1 MIDYTFRYD
10 PSNGPSSPQPG
21 TAEEAR
27 QTLMAGNRSFSEWMK
42 SCRAADGEHKQFVT
56 NASGLSS
63 ILSSEAHEFPTQKPF
78 AVVVGCSDARV
89 PTEMLFGQGFN
100 DLFVVRNAGN
110 VLGEVAMGSIDF
122 TLLALRD
129 SVRVI
134 VSLGHTNCGAV
145 KGAVKAY
152 LNPGSFWSTDYS
164 PELRAI
170 FQEIFVAVRE
180 SDNMLREVWGPSAAT
195 MPGYEDALIECAVCL
210 NAAHT
215 ALAIQQEVEETGHKG
230 IDVLYGVYDVRVHQ
244 VCMPT
249 LPYERSN
256 ADHVNLAHAPR
267 RPEELAAL
275 AREIVTAFKPGNAA
289 APTGAV
295 ACGPHR

>member
-10 PSNGPSSPQPG
+10 PSQKEPAAQPATG
-21 TAEEAR
+21 EEAR
-27 QTLMAGNRSFSEWMK
+27 QTLMAGNRAFAEWMK
-42 SCRAADGEHKQFVT
+42 SCREAGAGAEPQQFIT
-56 NASGLSS
+56 NASGLRS
-63 ILSSEAHEFPTQKPF
+63 ILTSEAHEFPTQKPF

-122 TLLALRD
+122 TLLALRE

-164 PELRAI
+164 PELRSI

-180 SDNMLREVWGPSAAT
+180 SDNMLREVWGPNAST
-195 MPGYEDALIECAVCL
+195 MPGYEDALIESAVCL

-215 ALAIQQEVEETGHKG
+215 ALAIQQEVEESGHKG
-230 IDVLYGVYDVRVHQ
+230 IEVLYGVYDVRVHQ

-249 LPYERSN
+249 LPYEQSSE
-256 ADHVNLAHAPR
+256 DHVNLAHAPR
-267 RPEELAAL
+267 GPEELAAV
-275 AREIVTAFKPGNAA
+275 AREIATHLKPK
-289 APTGAV
+289 AV
-295 ACGPHR
+295 AVGADGKP

>member
-1 MIDYTFRYD
+1 MIDYTFRFD
-10 PSNGPSSPQPG
+10 PSQVEPSPQPATG
-21 TAEEAR
+21 EQAR
-27 QTLMAGNRSFSEWMK
+27 ETLMAGNRAFAEWMK
-42 SCRAADGEHKQFVT
+42 SCREAGTEPRQFIT
-56 NASGLSS
+56 NASGLRS
-63 ILSSEAHEFPTQKPF
+63 IVSSEAHEFPTQKPF

-122 TLLALRD
+122 TLLALRE

-145 KGAVKAY
+145 KGAVQAY
-152 LNPGSFWSTDYS
+152 LKPESFWSKDYS

-180 SDNMLREVWGPSAAT
+180 SDNMIRKVWGPDAAS
-195 MPGYEDALIECAVCL
+195 MPGYADALMESAVCL

-215 ALAIQQEVEETGHKG
+215 AMAIQQEVEAGGHTG
-230 IDVLYGVYDVRVHQ
+230 IDVLYGVYDVRIHQ

-249 LPYERSN
+249 LPYGMGN
-256 ADHVNLAHAPR
+256 GDQVNLAHAPR
-267 RPEELAAL
+267 SAEDLAAV
-275 AREIVTAFKPGNAA
+275 AKEIATHLKPNASA
-289 APTGAV
+289 AGTS
-295 ACGPHR
+295 